1 MPTPQEQALYA
12 TFDRLGIGHRTLEHA
27 AVFTVEQ
34 AQAETGHLPGGHC
47 KNLFLKDK
55 ADTLWLLSCLD
66 TTPVRLGRLEKVIGS
81 KRLSFASPEL
91 LREVLGVEPGSV
103 TPFALLNDAARR
115 VRPILDRAMLAVDPL
130 NFHPLRNTATTT
142 IATADLLR
150 FLTALGYAPVEV
162 DLATIA
168 ADA

>member
-1 MPTPQEQALYA
+1 MTTSQEQALYA
-12 TFDRLGIGHRTLEHA
+12 TLDRLGITHRTLEHA

-55 ADTLWLLSCLD
+55 ADALWLLSCLD
-66 TTPVRLGRLEKVIGS
+66 STPVRLGRLEKVIGS
-81 KRLSFASPEL
+81 KRLSFARPEL

-103 TPFALLNDAARR
+103 TPFALVNDTGRR

-150 FLTALGYAPVEV
+150 FMTALGYAPVEV

>member
-1 MPTPQEQALYA
+1 MTTAREQALYA
-12 TFDRLGIGHRTLEHA
+12 MLDRLGIGHRTLEHA
-27 AVFTVEQ
+27 PVFTVEQ

-55 ADTLWLLSCLD
+55 ADRLWLLSCLD
-66 TTPVRLGRLEKVIGS
+66 STPVRLGRLEKVIGS

-103 TPFALLNDAARR
+103 TPFALINDGDRR
-115 VRPILDRAMLAVDPL
+115 VSPILDRAMLAVDPL

-142 IATADLLR
+142 IASADLVR
-150 FLTALGYAPVEV
+150 FMTALGYAPIEV
-162 DLATIA
+162 DLAAIA

>member
-1 MPTPQEQALYA
+1 MTTPPEQALYA
-12 TFDRLGIGHRTLEHA
+12 TLDRLGIGHRTLEHA
-27 AVFTVEQ
+27 AVFTVEE
-34 AQAETGHLPGGHC
+34 AQAATGHLPGGHC

-55 ADTLWLLSCLD
+55 ADALWLLSCLA

-81 KRLSFASPEL
+81 KRLSFASPAL

-103 TPFALLNDAARR
+103 TPFALLNDTARR
-115 VRPILDRAMLAVDPL
+115 VRPIVDRAMLAVDPL

-142 IATADLLR
+142 IATADLVR
-150 FLTALGYAPVEV
+150 FMTALGYAPIEV